1 MPKFMR
7 KETARSAER
16 IFLTKS
22 QKALGVERN
31 GKVQFYPLCTYNL
44 SVCASVDVV
53 IEGMERN

>member
-1 MPKFMR
+1 MPKFIR
-7 KETARSAER
+7 KETVRSAER

-31 GKVQFYPLCTYNL
+31 GKVQFYPLCSYNL
-44 SVCASVDVV
+44 SVCASVDAI